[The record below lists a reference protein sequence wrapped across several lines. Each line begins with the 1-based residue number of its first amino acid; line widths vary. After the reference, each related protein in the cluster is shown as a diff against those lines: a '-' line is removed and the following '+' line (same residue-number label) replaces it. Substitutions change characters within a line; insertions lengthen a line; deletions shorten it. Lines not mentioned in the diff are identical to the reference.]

1 MKPRSVIVY
10 STPFCAPCESLK
22 RFLAA
27 HAVAFRV
34 RDPMMDEEAQN
45 RLEAAGIRTTPALE
59 IDGAI
64 YAGDQLEPQQLEAML
79 GLDAFGVSVS

>member
-1 MKPRSVIVY
+1 MKPRQVTVY

-27 HAVAFRV
+27 RRIEFRV
-34 RDPMMDEEAQN
+34 RDLMMDDEAQA
-45 RLEAAGIRTTPALE
+45 RLEAAGIWSTPALE

-64 YAGDQLEPQQLEAML
+64 YAGEQLEPQRLEAML
-79 GLDAFGVSVS
+79 GLEA